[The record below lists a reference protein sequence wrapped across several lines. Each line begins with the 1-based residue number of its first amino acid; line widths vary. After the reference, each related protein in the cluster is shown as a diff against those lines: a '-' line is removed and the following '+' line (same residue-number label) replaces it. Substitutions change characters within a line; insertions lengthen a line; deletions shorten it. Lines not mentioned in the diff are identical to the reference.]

1 MNKVEDKSENTIQKP
16 RPKKNKKKIE
26 IQMRNNP
33 MYLIFGKQI
42 LIIDKNKI

>member
-1 MNKVEDKSENTIQKP
+1 MNKVEEKPENTIQKP

-33 MYLIFGKQI
+33 FYLIFGEQI